1 MEKLKGLTDQLNNL
15 LADEDLDDDKLRDAS
30 EGLLPNLADELNARF
45 RSTRQQ
51 VYDALDGERDYQDWK
66 WNTSERKKPTESYML
81 YMKAYL
87 DEAIQKISHEAGDF
101 NALDILRKVVA
112 LGVACFEDNGVP
124 PRGDVWKTIKRMQ
137 NDNT

>member
-1 MEKLKGLTDQLNNL
+1 M
-15 LADEDLDDDKLRDAS
+15 
-30 EGLLPNLADELNARF
+30 
-45 RSTRQQ
+45 TREQ
-51 VYDALDGERDYQDWK
+51 VYDVLNGERDYQDWK
-66 WNTSERKKPTESYML
+66 WDTSKRTKPTESYML

-124 PRGDVWKTIKRMQ
+124 PRGDTWKVIQGLQ
-137 NDNT
+137 NRET